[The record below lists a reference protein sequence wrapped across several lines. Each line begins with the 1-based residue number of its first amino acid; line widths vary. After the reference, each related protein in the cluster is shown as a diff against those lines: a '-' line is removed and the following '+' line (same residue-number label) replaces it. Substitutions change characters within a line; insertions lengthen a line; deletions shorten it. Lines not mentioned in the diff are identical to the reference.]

1 MVVRKRLLVL
11 ANAVRNHREEGRCV
25 AGREVLDG
33 PDGPRLG
40 GWVRPVSRHGEGE
53 LWCRERRYPDGGW
66 VAVLDVADVDL
77 VGPAGDPGQPENW
90 SLADPPGWTETPRGS
105 ARPPLAGLAETPP
118 GLWVEPGGPTDR
130 VSHGYLAAH
139 PPGQSLYVVR
149 PEEARLVLGTE
160 PGAGHPKRRR
170 RCLFRYAGLD
180 YDLALTDP
188 KASEPYER
196 RFPPPGAAPRVVP
209 LPADRTLLCVSLARP
224 FNGHHYKLVAT
235 VIEDPTRTPRR
246 GTLGSL
252 LSAIRTTLWK
262 RSSASSGG
270 TA

>member
-11 ANAVRNHREEGRCV
+11 ANAVRNHREEGRCI

-33 PDGPRLG
+33 PAGPRLG
-40 GWVRPVSRHGEGE
+40 GWVRPVSGHGEGE
-53 LWCRERRYPDGGW
+53 LWCSERRYPDGGW
-66 VAVLDVADVDL
+66 VQVLDVAEVGL
-77 VGPAGDPGQPENW
+77 AGPAGDPGQPENW
-90 SLADPPGWTETPRGS
+90 ALAGEGGWVEKTRDSPR
-105 ARPPLAGLAETPP
+105 PLAGLVETPP

-130 VSHGYLAAH
+130 VSRGHLTAH

-149 PEEARLVLGTE
+149 PEEPRLVLETE
-160 PGAGHPKRRR
+160 AGPGHPKKRR

-196 RFPPPGAAPRVVP
+196 RIPPPGAPP
-209 LPADRTLLCVSLARP
+209 LVIPLFADRTLLCVSLARP
-224 FNGHHYKLVAT
+224 FNGHHYKLVAA
-235 VIEDPTRTPRR
+235 VIEDPTRARPRR
-246 GTLGSL
+246 TFGSL
-252 LSAIRTTLWK
+252 LSAIRTTLWG